1 MVTPLAASAI
11 TMRVRGA
18 VPADAASL
26 SLLGRATFLESYA
39 HLLPVQDILE
49 HAEHQHAPGKYAGWL
64 ADPACRIWLA
74 QAPGGAPVG
83 YLVATPPDLP
93 LPDIDARDIEIRRIY
108 LLHRFQ
114 GLGLG
119 RWLMEEALAA
129 ATAAGCRRVL
139 LGVYS
144 RNDSALTFYSRLGFT
159 QAGTR
164 EFRVGAHDYHDFIL
178 QRSLTA
184 ARPGDSVA
192 GP

>member
-1 MVTPLAASAI
+1 MATPLADAAALL
-11 TMRVRGA
+11 RVRA
-18 VPADAASL
+18 AMPADAQSM

-49 HAEHQHAPGKYAGWL
+49 HAEHQHAPEKYAGWL
-64 ADPACRIWLA
+64 ADPACRSWLA

-108 LLHRFQ
+108 VLHRFQ

-119 RWLMEEALAA
+119 RWLMEQALAHA
-129 ATAAGCRRVL
+129 AVAGCRRVL

-144 RNDSALTFYSRLGFT
+144 RNDSALAFYSRLGFT

-164 EFRVGAHDYHDFIL
+164 EFRVGTNHYHDFIL
-178 QRSLTA
+178 QRA
-184 ARPGDSVA
+184 P
-192 GP
+192 